1 MAAEVLSSV
10 GGDGLEVH
18 ANMDWCRMAKP
29 MGAWQR
35 GRRAGRP
42 ARFEPQER
50 TRIVARSSAEPLA
63 GKICGAEPLAGR
75 VLLVPHAES
84 LTGTLAGETRK
95 PELAF

>member
-1 MAAEVLSSV
+1 M
-10 GGDGLEVH
+10 EVH
-18 ANMDWCRMAKP
+18 AHMDWCRMAKP

-63 GKICGAEPLAGR
+63 GKIFVAEPLAGR